1 MGKLAMHPTR
11 NSASRLPASG
21 LFVFILLAFLT
32 SGLACSS
39 RAPQSTGPA
48 APAAR
53 GGAAP
58 PATPEPP
65 VAHEGDPAAPS
76 FVSVPRDEVMTPAA
90 PAGEDPGPYV
100 VGVGD
105 ILEVSVYGDPD
116 MTRNVPVR
124 PDGMISYTFV
134 GDIRASGRPIQEIR
148 DEMQSKLGAFL
159 RMPEVTVI
167 ATDFGKQKVYVG
179 GEVKSPGVQH
189 LNPRESTL
197 LDAVYMAG
205 LTTEKADIE
214 RAVLLRNGRVVD
226 VDFRELLRGDLTENV
241 SLRNDD
247 LIYFPEAAE
256 RYVYVLG
263 EVRSP
268 RAVETNIPLSLVNV
282 LAQAGGIDASFAKS
296 REIAVLRGGLKEPKV
311 AVVNYKRLVEGDF
324 SQNIEIKPGD
334 IVYVPTTGLGK
345 YTRVVDQILRTF
357 SLLFQGS
364 LLSQGFN

>member
-1 MGKLAMHPTR
+1 
-11 NSASRLPASG
+11 
-21 LFVFILLAFLT
+21 
-32 SGLACSS
+32 
-39 RAPQSTGPA
+39 
-48 APAAR
+48 
-53 GGAAP
+53 
-58 PATPEPP
+58 
-65 VAHEGDPAAPS
+65 
-76 FVSVPRDEVMTPAA
+76 MTPAA